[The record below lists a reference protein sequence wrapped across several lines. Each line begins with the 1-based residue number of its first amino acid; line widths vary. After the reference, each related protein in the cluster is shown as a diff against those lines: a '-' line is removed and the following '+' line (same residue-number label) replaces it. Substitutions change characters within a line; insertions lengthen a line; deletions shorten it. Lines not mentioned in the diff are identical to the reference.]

1 MRSSDIL
8 NYALNSLRHRKT
20 RTFLTLLGII
30 VGISSVIILVGLVQ
44 GLKQDILM
52 ELESFGPRTI
62 IITPTSTSGGAGIGG
77 SAFAPTTG
85 KLFEKDFERVKRLPE
100 IKTITKVI
108 SGSTS
113 VSYKENDIN
122 SQVFG
127 IDPEVFTDTL
137 DLEVESGRFLVSSD
151 RGVAVVGSRVSESF
165 DEPIKT
171 QANIE
176 LDGKKFKVVGVLKPT
191 GSAFGPVDN
200 VIFIPFDDAQLI
212 FSGNLLPGEISAIRM
227 TLKEGSDVDAAAEQ
241 IEDIMI
247 ASHRVTEDEKDFGVI
262 SPTFI
267 NRQFTGIL
275 DILSIFLGAI
285 ASISLIVGGIGISNT
300 MFMSVLER
308 TKEIGTMKAVGGTQ
322 AQIRNMFLAESCLLG
337 LGGGLIGIILA
348 IAVGL
353 FVTAA
358 FQITFAFDPAVTLGS
373 LAFSV
378 LIGAISGTF
387 PAINAAK
394 VDPIVA
400 LRYE

>member
-1 MRSSDIL
+1 LKPPDIL
-8 NYALNSLRHRKT
+8 NYALNSLKHRKM

-44 GLKQDILM
+44 GLKQDIL
-52 ELESFGPRTI
+52 EQLESFGPRTI
-62 IITPTSTSGGAGIGG
+62 IITPTSTSSGSGFGA
-77 SAFAPTTG
+77 SSFAPTTG

-113 VSYKENDIN
+113 VGYKDKVIN
-122 SQVFG
+122 SQIFG
-127 IDPEVFTDTL
+127 VDPDGFTDTL
-137 DLEVESGRFLVSSD
+137 DLEVGSGRFLVSSD
-151 RGVAVVGSRVSESF
+151 SGVAVVGSRVSESF
-165 DEPIKT
+165 DEAIKT
-171 QANIE
+171 QANI
-176 LDGKKFKVVGVLKPT
+176 DIAGKKFKVVGVLKPT
-191 GSAFGPVDN
+191 GSSFGPVDN
-200 VIFIPFDDAQLI
+200 VIFVPLDDAESI
-212 FSGNLLPGEISAIRM
+212 FSDNLLPGEISAIRM
-227 TLKEGSDVDAAAEQ
+227 TLEEGSDVDAAAER

-247 ASHRVTEDEKDFGVI
+247 ASHRVTEEEKDFGVI

-267 NRQFTGIL
+267 NQRFTSIL
-275 DILSIFLGAI
+275 DLLSIFLGAI

-322 AQIRNMFLAESCLLG
+322 VQIRNMFLVESCLLG
-337 LGGGLIGIILA
+337 LGGGLIGMMLA
-348 IAVGL
+348 IVVGMLVIAV
-353 FVTAA
+353 FN
-358 FQITFAFDPAVTLGS
+358 ISFAFDPIVMFGS